1 MNEIYKVDTP
11 FKKISILGSTGSIGT
26 QTLEVVAEHGDIEV
40 TALACGRN
48 IKLLEE
54 QMRQFHPKL
63 VAVENEKLAEEI
75 RVRTEDLGIPVM
87 SGMDGLIAVA
97 TEEHAQH
104 IRILLWRIRRH
115 LLLRDT

>member
-1 MNEIYKVDTP
+1 MDEEECFMNEISKVDTP
-11 FKKISILGSTGSIGT
+11 LKKISILGSTGSIGT

-63 VAVENEKLAEEI
+63 VAVENEKLAEEL
-75 RVRTEDLGIPVM
+75 RVRTSDLGIPVKNKRR
-87 SGMDGLIAVA
+87 
-97 TEEHAQH
+97 TERNAG
-104 IRILLWRIRRH
+104 
-115 LLLRDT
+115 